1 MIPNAYNRRVLLTLN
16 LRELFHFTQLRGA
29 PNGHF
34 AYRRI
39 AIKAYEIAKENY
51 PAFAPFMRCETYPA
65 SAEIENEFF
74 ARTA

>member
-1 MIPNAYNRRVLLTLN
+1 LLTLN

-39 AIKAYEIAKENY
+39 AIKAYEIAKETY
-51 PAFAPFMRCETYPA
+51 PVFAPFMRCETYPA

-74 ARTA
+74 ARMA